1 MSRDTLKRLK
11 LRDQL
16 SVDPLKIF
24 SLFEKTVLAYIVIG
38 LVLIAMKKTG
48 LIEASLDSI
57 TCATTGY
64 LVMTTKLFYHDESLS
79 ELTTHTDINPDI
91 LKNAMLAIDYSE
103 REDGIYYPKKRMFS
117 IFYFCKSE
125 LITYKANDET
135 TTLTGPH
142 NKLLKPSNI
151 IV

>member
-24 SLFEKTVLAYIVIG
+24 SLFEKTVLAYIAIG
-38 LVLIAMKKTG
+38 LVLIVMKKTS
-48 LIEASLDSI
+48 LIEASLDST

-79 ELTTHTDINPDI
+79 ELTTHTDINPDK
-91 LKNAMLAIDYSE
+91 LKSAMLAIDYSE
-103 REDGIYYPKKRMFS
+103 REDGIYYPKKRMFAFFTS
-117 IFYFCKSE
+117 
-125 LITYKANDET
+125 AN
-135 TTLTGPH
+135 
-142 NKLLKPSNI
+142 PS
-151 IV
+151 